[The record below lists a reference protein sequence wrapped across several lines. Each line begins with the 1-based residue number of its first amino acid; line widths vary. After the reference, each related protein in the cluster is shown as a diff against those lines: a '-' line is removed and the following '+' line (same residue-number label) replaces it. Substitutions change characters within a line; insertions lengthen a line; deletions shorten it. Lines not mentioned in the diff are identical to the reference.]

1 LTASRVRYIT
11 SPSSWYPA
19 SADNG
24 YCTKLPENYPIVL
37 LGPKSMLIDG
47 LEVRDGKGN
56 DHHWVHSYRSDCRV
70 LYVLNT
76 SHGDAPKPIQMG
88 GCSFRSYHFGRRRFS
103 DLFESPVQFAS
114 SCLGYFIGV
123 ASYICYLWLRS
134 VGIRTPDLSRPS
146 RAAPKEIVSEV
157 FKEATD
163 WDVHSK
169 CQPSEMTGAIAFG
182 QLGQS
187 TRG

>member
-1 LTASRVRYIT
+1 MEKAMIIIGFILIGVTAGFFT
-11 SPSSWYPA
+11 F
-19 SADNG
+19 
-24 YCTKLPENYPIVL
+24 
-37 LGPKSMLIDG
+37 LI
-47 LEVRDGKGN
+47 LR
-56 DHHWVHSYRSDCRV
+56 
-70 LYVLNT
+70 
-76 SHGDAPKPIQMG
+76 MG
-88 GCSFRSYHFGRRRFS
+88 MHQNRFKWAGALS
-103 DLFESPVQFAS
+103 VVTTLAGGGFLDLFVSPVQFAS
-114 SCLGYFIGV
+114 YCLGYFIGV

-157 FKEATD
+157 FKEAAD